1 MTCRISSDTHR
12 YVSGSQL
19 YAYDYPDMTFGNRD
33 MGLPSFRVLLCHTFS
48 SEDNRLILERSLVL
62 N

>member
-1 MTCRISSDTHR
+1 
-12 YVSGSQL
+12 
-19 YAYDYPDMTFGNRD
+19 